1 MLSERGKTCQRTE
14 PEGVPG
20 PGSGARVQGARGA
33 LVSGWPE
40 RMLESPAP
48 PGGAPGHG
56 AEREFSTGV
65 EKTVENK
72 GFLQS
77 QA

>member
-1 MLSERGKTCQRTE
+1 MLPEWGKACQRTAPVKGSRVLG
-14 PEGVPG
+14 PESETYV
-20 PGSGARVQGARGA
+20 
-33 LVSGWPE
+33 VSRTPK

-48 PGGAPGHG
+48 PGGTSEHG
-56 AEREFSTGV
+56 VRSEFSTGV

-72 GFLQS
+72 GFSQS

>member
-1 MLSERGKTCQRTE
+1 MLSERGKSCQRTE

-20 PGSGARVQGARGA
+20 PGSRALVQEACGP
-33 LVSGWPE
+33 LVSGRPE
-40 RMLESPAP
+40 RMLESPALP
-48 PGGAPGHG
+48 RGDPGHG
-56 AEREFSTGV
+56 VGREFSTGV